1 MARML
6 GSIKAMLKACQVA
19 LRDVEGGQGTL
30 QKHDGTSRN
39 KILFLFYF

>member
-6 GSIKAMLKACQVA
+6 GSIKAMLKGCQVA